1 LVCGGEKPEGFPFPE
16 HENIEILQLPAL
28 KTDPDFSNLHA
39 CTSQSMDEIKTLRRT
54 MLLQAF
60 ARFKPDAIV
69 TELFPFGRK
78 HFRFE
83 LLPVLEQ
90 ARQDFRQPL
99 VVSSVRDILVKRKD
113 QAEFEQRV
121 CDLVNAFYDLIL
133 VHGDE
138 NFQTLEET
146 FSRVND
152 LRCPVVYT
160 GYVMRRSRAAAAAA
174 SCSLLVEHREPL
186 IVVSNGSGQYLTGQ
200 TLLENVLHAA
210 RLLRTRIPHEF
221 HMFAGPLMPDAAY
234 NRLQSLAQE
243 ADNVKL
249 TRFTA
254 DLAVLLRRAELSV
267 SMAGY
272 NTMMDVLSSGVRAM
286 VYPVTSNEDQEQI
299 VRADRLAKDGIIE
312 VIRTEELAPE
322 QLAHKLECALGKKS
336 ALLSLNFDGAANT
349 VRFLKKFLAAHSERA
364 LDTPQTVPW
373 PQEANNT
380 RSRVSGSGAA
390 GHVK

>member
-1 LVCGGEKPEGFPFPE
+1 
-16 HENIEILQLPAL
+16 
-28 KTDPDFSNLHA
+28 
-39 CTSQSMDEIKTLRRT
+39 
-54 MLLQAF
+54 
-60 ARFKPDAIV
+60 
-69 TELFPFGRK
+69 
-78 HFRFE
+78 
-83 LLPVLEQ
+83 
-90 ARQDFRQPL
+90 
-99 VVSSVRDILVKRKD
+99 
-113 QAEFEQRV
+113 
-121 CDLVNAFYDLIL
+121 
-133 VHGDE
+133 
-138 NFQTLEET
+138 
-146 FSRVND
+146 
-152 LRCPVVYT
+152 
-160 GYVMRRSRAAAAAA
+160 
-174 SCSLLVEHREPL
+174 
-186 IVVSNGSGQYLTGQ
+186 
-200 TLLENVLHAA
+200 
-210 RLLRTRIPHEF
+210 
-221 HMFAGPLMPDAAY
+221 MFAGPLMPDAAY

-312 VIRTEELAPE
+312 VICTEELAPE

-349 VRFLKKFLAAHSERA
+349 VRILKKFLAAHSERA

-373 PQEANNT
+373 PREANNT